1 MPHRPAWA
9 PDDVEIER
17 PSAARMY
24 DFYLGGSHN
33 FEADRELARL
43 AVSHWPD
50 LPLVMRA
57 NRAFLRRAV
66 RYLVEQGVTQFLD
79 LGSGIPTVGNVH
91 EEAAA
96 ANPACRVVYV
106 DVDPVAV
113 AHSRLLLQGVPGAAV
128 VHADARDIDSVLSAA
143 PTRTL
148 LDLSKPVAV
157 MMVAL
162 LHFVP
167 DADDPID
174 LVARYREAMAPG
186 SYLAVSHAT
195 VDGIGEL
202 MRDHERIYQRSATP
216 IYART
221 RAQVQAL
228 FDGFELV
235 KPGVVFLP
243 LWRPDPEEPPV
254 ERPER
259 FSGYAAV
266 GRVLPPSGT
275 REATRER

>member
-1 MPHRPAWA
+1 
-9 PDDVEIER
+9 
-17 PSAARMY
+17 
-24 DFYLGGSHN
+24 
-33 FEADRELARL
+33 
-43 AVSHWPD
+43 
-50 LPLVMRA
+50 
-57 NRAFLRRAV
+57 
-66 RYLVEQGVTQFLD
+66 
-79 LGSGIPTVGNVH
+79 
-91 EEAAA
+91 
-96 ANPACRVVYV
+96 
-106 DVDPVAV
+106 
-113 AHSRLLLQGVPGAAV
+113 
-128 VHADARDIDSVLSAA
+128 
-143 PTRTL
+143 
-148 LDLSKPVAV
+148 

-195 VDGIGEL
+195 VDGVGEL

-235 KPGVVFLP
+235 EPGVVFLP

>member
-9 PDDVEIER
+9 PDEVEIEQ

-50 LPLVMRA
+50 LPMVMRA

-66 RYLVEQGVTQFLD
+66 RYLVGQGITQFLD

-96 ANPACRVVYV
+96 ADPSCRVVYV

-113 AHSRLLLQGVPGAAV
+113 AHSRLLLQGTHNAAV
-128 VHADARDIDSVLSAA
+128 IHADARDADFVLNAA
-143 PTRTL
+143 ETRAL

-167 DADDPID
+167 DTDDPAG
-174 LVARYREAMAPG
+174 LVARYRAAMSPG

-195 VDGIGEL
+195 VDGVGEL
-202 MRDHERIYQRSATP
+202 MREHERIYQRSATP
-216 IYART
+216 IFART
-221 RAQVQAL
+221 HAQVRAL
-228 FDGFELV
+228 FDGFDVVE
-235 KPGVVFLP
+235 PGVVFLP

-254 ERPER
+254 DQPER
-259 FSGYAAV
+259 FSGYAVV
-266 GRVLPPSGT
+266 GRVSS
-275 REATRER
+275 E

>member
-1 MPHRPAWA
+1 
-9 PDDVEIER
+9 
-17 PSAARMY
+17 MY
-24 DFYLGGSHN
+24 DFLLGGKDN
-33 FEADRELARL
+33 YAADRAAAEAIIEVNPV
-43 AVSHWPD
+43 VSAC
-50 LPLVMRA
+50 VRA

-66 RYLVEQGVTQFLD
+66 RYLVAQGITQFLD

-96 ANPACRVVYV
+96 ADPSCRVVYV

-113 AHSRLLLQGVPGAAV
+113 AHSRLLLQGTHNAAV
-128 VHADARDIDSVLSAA
+128 IHADARDVDFVLNAA
-143 PTRTL
+143 ETRAL

-167 DADDPID
+167 DADDPAG
-174 LVARYREAMAPG
+174 LVARYRAAMSPG

-195 VDGIGEL
+195 VDGVGEL
-202 MRDHERIYQRSATP
+202 MREHERIYQRSATP
-216 IYART
+216 IFART
-221 RAQVQAL
+221 HAQVKAL
-228 FDGFELV
+228 FDGFDVVE
-235 KPGVVFLP
+235 PGVVFLP

-254 ERPER
+254 DQPER

-266 GRVLPPSGT
+266 GRVGS
-275 REATRER
+275 E